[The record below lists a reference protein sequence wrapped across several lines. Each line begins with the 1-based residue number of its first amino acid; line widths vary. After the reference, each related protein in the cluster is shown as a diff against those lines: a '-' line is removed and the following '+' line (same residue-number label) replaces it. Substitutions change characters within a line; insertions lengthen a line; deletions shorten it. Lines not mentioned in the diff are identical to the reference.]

1 MSASS
6 FLDKNLREGSAWI
19 EHTLAAEVIATRKG
33 LLQAVDPRVK
43 LVSLLALLVFSLLSR
58 NIWVIA
64 SVYGLSLLLAVA
76 SRISLIAFLRRV
88 WLFVPIFTAAIAVPA
103 LFLTPG
109 EQLASVGGIVI
120 THQGVWGAIFLIS
133 RVATA
138 VSISTLLILTT
149 KWHRLLL
156 ALRALRVPS
165 FIIIVLTM
173 CYRYIF
179 VLMRLF
185 KDFLLARKSRV
196 IGRVSWRDNV
206 QFLARTAGI
215 MLIRSLKLADDVYL
229 AMIARGFDG
238 EVELPA
244 RQPLRSVDYG
254 WIALTFILLGALAW
268 KG

>member
-1 MSASS
+1 MSVSS
-6 FLDKNLREGSAWI
+6 FLDRNLREGTAWI
-19 EHTLAAEVIATRKG
+19 ERTLAAEAVAARAG
-33 LLQAVDPRVK
+33 LLQAIDPRVK
-43 LVSLLALLVFSLLSR
+43 LIGLLALLVFSLLSR

-76 SRISLIAFLRRV
+76 SRISITAFLRRV
-88 WLFVPIFTAAIAVPA
+88 WLFVPVFTAAIALPA

-109 EQLASVGGIVI
+109 ERLGSLGGLTI

-138 VSISTLLILTT
+138 ISISTLLVLTT

-165 FIIIVLTM
+165 SVIIVLTM

-179 VLMRLF
+179 VLVRLF
-185 KDFLLARKSRV
+185 NDFLLARKSRV
-196 IGRVSWRDNV
+196 IGRMPWRENV
-206 QFLARTAGI
+206 RFLARTAGI
-215 MLIRSLKLADDVYL
+215 MLVRSLRLADDVYL
-229 AMIARGFDG
+229 AMLARGFDG
-238 EVELPA
+238 EIDLPA
-244 RQPLRSVDYG
+244 RQPLRRIDYG
-254 WIALTFILLGALAW
+254 WLAAILVLIGALIW

>member
-6 FLDKNLREGSAWI
+6 FLDKNLREGTAWI
-19 EHTLAAEVIATRKG
+19 ERTLAEEAVAARSG
-33 LLQAVDPRVK
+33 LLQAIDPRVK
-43 LVSLLALLVFSLLSR
+43 LVSLTALLVFSLLSR

-64 SVYGLSLLLAVA
+64 SVYGGSLLLAAA
-76 SRISLIAFLRRV
+76 SRISLTAFLCRV
-88 WLFVPIFTAAIAVPA
+88 WGFVPVFTAAIAVPA

-109 EQLASVGGIVI
+109 ERLGSIGGLTI
-120 THQGVWGAIFLIS
+120 THQGAWGAIFLIS
-133 RVATA
+133 HVATA
-138 VSISTLLILTT
+138 ISISTLIVLTT

-165 FIIIVLTM
+165 FVIVVLTM

-179 VLMRLF
+179 VLVRLF

-196 IGRVSWRDNV
+196 IGHMPWRENV
-206 QFLARTAGI
+206 RFLARTAGI
-215 MLIRSLKLADDVYL
+215 MLVRSLKLADDVYL

-238 EVELPA
+238 EISLPA
-244 RQPLRSVDYG
+244 GQPLRSIDYS
-254 WIALTFILLGALAW
+254 WIAFTLVLLGVLAW

>member
-6 FLDKNLREGSAWI
+6 FLDKNLREGTSWI
-19 EHTLAAEVIATRKG
+19 ERTLAAEVIAERRG
-33 LLQAVDPRVK
+33 LLQAIDPRVK
-43 LVSLLALLVFSLLSR
+43 LLSLLALLLFSLLSH

-64 SVYGLSLLLAVA
+64 SVYGFSLLLAVA
-76 SRISLIAFLRRV
+76 SRINLTAFLRRV
-88 WLFVPIFTAAIAVPA
+88 WLFVPVFTAAIAIPA

-109 EQLASVGGIVI
+109 ERLLSIGGLTI

-149 KWHRLLL
+149 KWYRVLL

-165 FIIIVLTM
+165 FIILVLTM

-179 VLMRLF
+179 VLVRLF
-185 KDFLLARKSRV
+185 RDFLLARKSRV
-196 IGRVSWRDNV
+196 IGRVSWKDDLR
-206 QFLARTAGI
+206 FLARTTGI
-215 MLIRSLKLADDVYL
+215 MLIRSLKLAEDVYL

-238 EVELPA
+238 EISLPN

-254 WIALTFILLGALAW
+254 WVAFTLILIGTLAW